1 VTNKSI
7 SNSLFK
13 RTSILLPL
21 LFLSLALVFT
31 VSVKDV
37 SATPINTI
45 YVNGSGGNDTSDGS
59 TWLLAKKT
67 IKNATGTVNINGTV
81 KIANGQYTGV
91 NNTQI
96 TIDKNMNING
106 QSETGTVIN
115 GTGTNWIFHINSGIN
130 LTITNLTITNGNSN
144 YGGAIYNDGTLTVDN
159 STFTNNTA
167 TDYGGGGAIV
177 NEGTLNV
184 TDSNFEG
191 NNAGVAGALYNY
203 GGNLNII
210 DSTFTN
216 NIAQYGGAI
225 INDGTLTV
233 DNSTFTNNTATDY
246 GGAIFNSNSGTATVN
261 FNRIIG
267 NTAGNGGAIYN
278 YVGIVDARYN
288 WWGSN
293 TSPAGEMG
301 GSDVSYDPW
310 IVLTVTANPTT
321 INVGGTSTVTADLLH
336 DSNGVYHDPVN
347 GHVPDGL
354 TVNFSSDTKGTVTP
368 ISTIT
373 TNGIANTTFKG
384 ISLGVS
390 AISTTLDAQTVT
402 TNVNINKISTAI
414 IVDPVSGYKGKTVN
428 LTVHVTDIYGNPVN
442 EGQVQFTVNG
452 IYDGSATVSNGIA
465 TLKWQ
470 IPTNWKT
477 GNYNITAN
485 YQGTI
490 NYTASE
496 GTGLLTV
503 NPSAYLYLQITS
515 SNKNPKVGETF
526 TLTYKIGNKG
536 PDNATNVTMSIPLPS
551 GFIVSKITGDGN
563 WTYNKTTH
571 TITWTLTNVPVG
583 DPYLYITGKT
593 THTGLYVFSSSISS
607 ETYNLNSEG
616 VNPIT
621 ISTTNSTNPI
631 TPTNS
636 TTTVKAVTTT
646 IPMQHTGV
654 PIAGLILAILMVFG
668 GSLIPKLKK

>member
-1 VTNKSI
+1 MTNKSI

-106 QSETGTVIN
+106 QSEAGTVIN

-144 YGGAIYNDGTLTVDN
+144 YGGAIY
-159 STFTNNTA
+159 
-167 TDYGGGGAIV
+167 
-177 NEGTLNV
+177 
-184 TDSNFEG
+184 
-191 NNAGVAGALYNY
+191 
-203 GGNLNII
+203 
-210 DSTFTN
+210 
-216 NIAQYGGAI
+216 
-225 INDGTLTV
+225 NDGTLTV

-293 TSPAGEMG
+293 TSPAGEMD

>member
-1 VTNKSI
+1 MTNKSI

-21 LFLSLALVFT
+21 LLLCLALVFT

-106 QSETGTVIN
+106 QSEAGTVIN

-130 LTITNLTITNGNSN
+130 LTITNLTITNGMNEQ
-144 YGGAIYNDGTLTVDN
+144 GGAIYNDGTLTVDN

-167 TDYGGGGAIV
+167 TDYGGV
-177 NEGTLNV
+177 
-184 TDSNFEG
+184 
-191 NNAGVAGALYNY
+191 
-203 GGNLNII
+203 
-210 DSTFTN
+210 
-216 NIAQYGGAI
+216 
-225 INDGTLTV
+225 
-233 DNSTFTNNTATDY
+233 
-246 GGAIFNSNSGTATVN
+246 IFNSNSGTATVN

-321 INVGGTSTVTADLLH
+321 INIGGTSTVTADLLH

-515 SNKNPKVGETF
+515 SNKNPKVGESF